1 MEILKNVFIKVD
13 DADYFAAE
21 GIHYSSLKNLLLSP
35 KHYKYRLENPEPSS
49 PSQLWG
55 RAVHAAT
62 LDKEEFARSFYLYP
76 EKLDRRTKE
85 GKEVVAAAGE
95 REIVGLDVSDA
106 AIAIQEAVPDLAVC
120 IKESAIFFDMYD
132 LSFKAKIDA
141 YNPNNGT
148 IYDLKTTTDITP
160 NSFTRAIYNFGYY
173 LQAALYWKAVAA
185 TGNDVQ
191 SYRII
196 AVENK
201 PPFDVAVYEIDKE
214 YLAYGG
220 KTLDTLVDRLK
231 TAQTFDHWG
240 GVLDGN
246 VYTVS
251 KPAWA
256 EE

>member
-1 MEILKNVFIKVD
+1 MDISKNIFIKMD

-21 GIHYSSLKNLLLSP
+21 GIHYSSLKNMLISP
-35 KHYKYRLENPEPSS
+35 KHYKYCLENPEPSS
-49 PSQLWG
+49 PSQIWG

-76 EKLDRRTKE
+76 DKLDRRTKE

-141 YNPNNGT
+141 YNPNDST
-148 IYDLKTTTDITP
+148 IYDLKTTTDVTP
-160 NSFTRAIYNFGYY
+160 NSFTRAIYNYGYY

-201 PPFDVAVYEIDKE
+201 PPFDVAVYEIDQE

-220 KTLDTLVDRLK
+220 KTLDTLADRLK

-240 GVLDGN
+240 GVLDGY